1 MKGGHTFGKLTSE
14 LTKQAYQEF
23 QYWNEKKS

>member
-1 MKGGHTFGKLTSE
+1 MMGGHTFDKLTTE